1 MSLLTSLKVMLGAAP
16 GRPGA
21 YTPAAEAMHEAKRQ
35 VKGPDRAR
43 QIKAAHAEKH
53 SNKWR
58 NIRWATLIFL
68 NMVFVLSFRFDV
80 QLVEG
85 SLTASRVIGFHMADL
100 NSAIQVMLAYKVILI
115 NLVIGTVTVF
125 FLWWLFGGRTFC
137 SWACPYHLL
146 AELAEKIH
154 LFLASRR
161 MVVDYALHRGTR
173 SVLYVVFAL
182 LAVVSGYT
190 VFESISPTG
199 IVSRALIYGPGLAMV
214 WVLGL
219 LFYEIVFI
227 RRMWCR
233 YICPIG
239 LTYGLVGAV
248 SPLRVKYNLENCLH
262 EGDCRK
268 VCLVPHVLEVTKKTY
283 AEDVEVAI
291 GADCTRCGLCIDA
304 CPTGSL
310 RFEVKGL
317 NKLL

>member
-1 MSLLTSLKVMLGAAP
+1 MSLLSSLKIMLGAAP
-16 GRPGA
+16 ERPRG
-21 YTPAAEAMHEAKRQ
+21 YTPEAAAMHEAKRQ
-35 VKGPDRAR
+35 IKGADRAR
-43 QIKAAHAEKH
+43 EIKAAHAEH
-53 SNKWR
+53 NSHKWR
-58 NIRWATLIFL
+58 NIRWATLITI

-85 SLTASRVIGFHMADL
+85 SLTGARVIGFHMADL
-100 NSAIQVMLAYKVILI
+100 NSAIQVMLAYKVILL
-115 NLVIGTVTVF
+115 NLVIGTTTVF
-125 FLWWLFGGRTFC
+125 LMWWLFGGRTFC
-137 SWACPYHLL
+137 SWSCPYHLL
-146 AELAEKIH
+146 AEIAEKIH
-154 LFLASRR
+154 LALAARR
-161 MVVDYALHRGTR
+161 MVVDYPLHRGART
-173 SVLYVVFAL
+173 VLYVVFAL
-182 LAVVSGYT
+182 LALISGYT

-214 WVLGL
+214 WVMGL
-219 LFYEIVFI
+219 LVYEIVFI

-239 LTYGLVGAV
+239 LTYGFVGAI

-268 VCLVPHVLEVTKKTY
+268 VCLVPHVLECTKKTY

-291 GADCTRCGLCIDA
+291 SADCTRCGLCIDA